1 MTKFNRDGAAQV
13 VHEWEMTEAT
23 IIPRNP
29 ELDYFV
35 GYKAIIEDIAS
46 PLTMDTSLMPPATS
60 KARCRQRK
68 W

>member
-1 MTKFNRDGAAQV
+1 
-13 VHEWEMTEAT
+13 MTEAT
-23 IIPRNP
+23 GIPRNP

-46 PLTMDTSLMPPATS
+46 SLAMDTRRMLNLMPPATS